1 MCICVFIYMLL
12 SFANWTIFMYVH
24 AICYMLIVVTFL
36 IINFNLL
43 LPFWSRKDLSYWVK
57 LLTFPAH
64 VSVQ

>member
-24 AICYMLIVVTFL
+24 AICYMFIVVTFF
-36 IINFNLL
+36 NNHSNLL
-43 LPFWSRKDLSYWVK
+43 LPFWGRKDLSYWVK

-64 VSVQ
+64 VSMQ